1 MLKFPGL
8 VSSGSIDKWCRLLS
22 LNVVIVLATNMTGP
36 SIFSAAES
44 LDSKPVEFLCED
56 KRMSYSNQSK
66 FIAKRL
72 AIWKRA

>member
-1 MLKFPGL
+1 
-8 VSSGSIDKWCRLLS
+8 
-22 LNVVIVLATNMTGP
+22 VIVHPTNMRGP

-44 LDSKPVEFLCED
+44 LDSKPVEFLCKD

-72 AIWKRA
+72 ATWKRV

>member
-1 MLKFPGL
+1 
-8 VSSGSIDKWCRLLS
+8 
-22 LNVVIVLATNMTGP
+22 VIVHATNMRGP

-44 LDSKPVEFLCED
+44 LDSKPVEFLCKD

-72 AIWKRA
+72 ATWKRA